1 MERSCHFLHDSCYLA
16 EVSSYSS
23 EPSDTQLSLREGEMG
38 REYTRMVLQEV
49 VAPTHTTFE
58 GTSWARSHAIWLATC
73 LYQDHVHWT
82 MAIWLAIRLYQD
94 HIGPWPSGWLYV
106 CTKITLDHGHLAGYM
121 SVPRSHWTVLQICIS
136 VAVATTPIAL
146 T

>member
-1 MERSCHFLHDSCYLA
+1 MRYCYLFLDGVERSCHFLHDSCYLA

-38 REYTRMVLQEV
+38 REYTLMVLQEV

-106 CTKITLDHGHLAGYM
+106 CTKITLDRATNLYFCCCGNY
-121 SVPRSHWTVLQICIS
+121 TYCINLM
-136 VAVATTPIAL
+136 TKEQ
-146 T
+146 